1 MTTEFVLVDQ
11 VSAGTTELFPA
22 VPGKS
27 YAVLNYVVVMAVA
40 GTFAFQ
46 DGTDWM
52 TGDMP
57 MSINSGVS
65 ANAGP
70 RGLPGPHEAPLFETG
85 RGRPLQITTTGGS
98 AHGHVTAELR

>member
-1 MTTEFVLVDQ
+1 MSTEFAVIDQ
-11 VSAGTTELFPA
+11 AGAGTTELLAA
-22 VPGKS
+22 VEGKS
-27 YAVLNYVVVMAVA
+27 YAVLNYVVVMAAA

-46 DGTDWM
+46 DGTDWAS
-52 TGDMP
+52 GDIP
-57 MSINSGVS
+57 VDTNAGVS

-85 RGRPLQITTTGGS
+85 RGLPLQITTVGGS

>member
-27 YAVLNYVVVMAVA
+27 YAVLNYVVVMAA
-40 GTFAFQ
+40 AATFAFQ
-46 DGTDWM
+46 DGTSWPS
-52 TGDMP
+52 GDIP
-57 MSINSGVS
+57 VDTNAGVS

-85 RGRPLQITTTGGS
+85 RGLPLQITTVGGS